1 LAFAIAGGT
10 CDKEYRVNPALA
22 PHLADPAAAT
32 RTAAPAPSLVADLS
46 ELTKARL
53 TLMVLLTTL
62 AGFCLASRGVFD
74 WTKLFHTLLGTALV
88 AICSSI
94 LNQALERP
102 TDALMRRTSMRPFVT
117 RRLPLRET
125 ILAGL
130 ALGALGLAELGWF
143 VNGLTAILS
152 ALTLFIY
159 VFIYTPLK
167 PLSEINT
174 LVGAIPGAL
183 PPLIGATAARGHF
196 TVEGWTLFALL
207 ACWQL
212 PHFYAIA
219 WLYQDDYRAAGL
231 RMVSTHD
238 PDGSRTG
245 LHALLSALLLLP
257 VSLLPAWI
265 GHAGLFYAVSAGF
278 LSLAFLAAAVRF
290 ARRPDRAHARVLF
303 LASIIYLPLV
313 LTALAVDIPV
323 KGWLGW

>member
-1 LAFAIAGGT
+1 M
-10 CDKEYRVNPALA
+10 NPALA
-22 PHLADPAAAT
+22 SNPAAPAAAT
-32 RTAAPAPSLVADLS
+32 PTAIPAPSLAADLS

-62 AGFCLASRGVFD
+62 AGFCLASRGPFD

-88 AICSSI
+88 AVCSSI

-102 TDALMRRTSMRPFVT
+102 TDALMRRTAMRPFVT

-130 ALGALGLAELGWF
+130 ALGALGLAELAWF
-143 VNGLTAILS
+143 VNGLTAFLS
-152 ALTLFIY
+152 ALTLLIY
-159 VFIYTPLK
+159 VAVYTPLK
-167 PLSEINT
+167 PLSEVNT

-183 PPLIGATAARGHF
+183 PPLLGATAAVGHF

-245 LHALLSALLLLP
+245 FHAVASALLLLP

-265 GHAGLFYAVSAGF
+265 GHSGLFYAVVAGL
-278 LSLAFLAAAVRF
+278 LSLAFIAAAVRF
-290 ARRPDRAHARVLF
+290 ARHPDHARARVLF

-313 LTALAVDIPV
+313 LTAMAVDIPV
-323 KGWLGW
+323 KSWLGW